1 MKPKTTLLHYSVKGH
16 MKQHVIHGYKFEFF
30 HNKGTEVPDALLDG
44 GTLGKLEELNIIR
57 FIPQGSWLIRKTGS
71 EPAYIQS
78 AADANNVVIEMHK
91 SESPVVF
98 IPDSQVKSSI
108 QLMFI
113 MNKMDDSSVI
123 LNRTVPQFRGTYSRR
138 LYDNSLET
146 RRLPI
151 TAVFSSPQSTGRCES
166 RMPED
171 LRN

>member
-1 MKPKTTLLHYSVKGH
+1 MGLKPPR
-16 MKQHVIHGYKFEFF
+16 IHSS
-30 HNKGTEVPDALLDG
+30 
-44 GTLGKLEELNIIR
+44 
-57 FIPQGSWLIRKTGS
+57 GSWLNGKTRA

-113 MNKMDDSSVI
+113 MDKMDDSSVI

-138 LYDNSLET
+138 
-146 RRLPI
+146 
-151 TAVFSSPQSTGRCES
+151 
-166 RMPED
+166 
-171 LRN
+171 